1 MKQIL
6 RVAADFKH
14 ERETQLKRYRRF
26 IVIWTGTILCVSLL
40 LSYFA
45 VNSEKI
51 RSIERRIT
59 WPIQFNLRETLDR
72 SPALDQRIHVIMFDD
87 STVQM
92 LKRSSL
98 NLREWASLLSYL
110 DTHQPD
116 SIYIDKIFGIVDED
130 FKALRES
137 LPPLRMLHSR
147 VAVGSFTS
155 TLKIPGRD
163 QIDQTAAHF
172 NARNFLPDSYADIS
186 EDSLERILL
195 SSSLK
200 DRSEAYAYGPV
211 PELRSL
217 FRQGHIDYP
226 HENLVYPLYRLNE
239 SHVLP
244 SLALSGK
251 INLKLESGGLSAS
264 GVQIPTTSN
273 GSALVNWLR
282 PEVVYARAS
291 TMGSALEAMNSGRP
305 WRKIPQKAHIVI
317 LPMAYTGNTD
327 FKLSPYGVTPGGFV
341 QVSLLNS
348 ALTKTWLSDFK
359 NSDLFLCLI
368 VFCVALLQFVRG
380 IKAWLFLFFIN
391 LAIVAGSILSFVH
404 FSVDVPWLAAA
415 GITSLAG
422 VGTLSI
428 RNIWEMRRDTL
439 LQSLETEFERLEKEE
454 KRLSKEMADAER
466 IALALKPDE
475 APQWANYWISA
486 FHKSLTEASGDWYF
500 FERSQ
505 SGRYGHFVL
514 CDITGHGVQAAL
526 VVSCCKTILS
536 SMRLGKESLFESQ
549 HFIEAYAS
557 RLNSILYTHGKGTH
571 STTLVGIT
579 FDFHTNSIFSV
590 DCGHPFPIVH
600 SSSSS
605 KRWFALLGKVS
616 DPLGFSDN
624 LNLHT
629 EKTEIAIGDCVIVH
643 SDGVPLS
650 RNRRI
655 LKRYF
660 EELDSGILI
669 SAKRL
674 HDASIKASVKAGQE
688 LQEDDSSLVIFRRQA

>member
-6 RVAADFKH
+6 RVAADFKR
-14 ERETQLKRYRRF
+14 ERETQLKRCRQF
-26 IVIWTGTILCVSLL
+26 IVVWTGAILCVSLL

-51 RSIERRIT
+51 RSLERRIT

-72 SPALDQRIHVIMFDD
+72 SPSMDQRIHVIMFDD

-98 NLREWASLLSYL
+98 NLREWASLLSFL
-110 DTHQPD
+110 DGHKPD
-116 SIYIDKIFGIVDED
+116 GIYIDKIFGIVDED

-137 LPPLRMLHSR
+137 LPHLRMLHSR
-147 VAVGSFTS
+147 IAVGAFTS
-155 TLKIPGRD
+155 ALKIPGRD
-163 QIDQTAAHF
+163 QIDQTASQF
-172 NARNFLPDSYADIS
+172 KARNFLPDSNSDIS

-200 DRSEAYAYGPV
+200 DRSGAYAYGPV

-217 FRQGHIDYP
+217 FHQGHIDYP
-226 HENLVYPLYRLNE
+226 QENLVYPLYRLNE
-239 SHVLP
+239 LHVLP

-251 INLKLESGGLSAS
+251 INLKLESGGLSA
-264 GVQIPTTSN
+264 GGAQIPTTSN

-282 PEVVYARAS
+282 PEVVYARAT
-291 TMGSALEAMNSGRP
+291 TMGSALEAMNSGRL
-305 WRKIPQKAHIVI
+305 WGKIPKNAHIMI

-327 FKLSPYGVTPGGFV
+327 FKQSPYGVTPGGFV

-348 ALTKTWLSDFK
+348 ALTKTWLSDLK

-380 IKAWLFLFFIN
+380 IKAWLLLFFIKF
-391 LAIVAGSILSFVH
+391 AIVAASILSFVH
-404 FSVDVPWLAAA
+404 FSIDVPWLAAA
-415 GITSLAG
+415 GITSFAG
-422 VGTLSI
+422 VATLSM

-439 LQSLETEFERLEKEE
+439 LKSLETEFALLEKEE

-475 APQWANYWISA
+475 SPQWPNYWISA

-500 FERSQ
+500 FETSQ

-536 SMRLGKESLFESQ
+536 AMRLGKDSLFESQ
-549 HFIEAYAS
+549 YFVEVYAS
-557 RLNSILYTHGKGTH
+557 RLNSILYTHGKGNH

-579 FDFHTNSIFSV
+579 FDFHTNSIFSI

-600 SSSSS
+600 SSSAS
-605 KRWFALLGKVS
+605 KRWLSLIGKVS
-616 DPLGFSDN
+616 DPLGFSES
-624 LNLHT
+624 LTLHT
-629 EKTEIAIGDCVIVH
+629 EKTPIAIGDCVIVH

-660 EELDSGILI
+660 EELDSGIMI
-669 SAKRL
+669 PAKRL
-674 HDASIKASVKAGQE
+674 HDASLKASVKAGQE
-688 LQEDDSSLVIFRRQA
+688 LQEDDASLVIFRRQA